1 MKKYYNNKGMTMVE
15 IIVSIALVSIVLIL
29 LMNLFLNVNSQ
40 YNNSKLA
47 SDYEVL
53 ASNVLKSIG
62 DDIEKYGVYS
72 IEENTSENSVKITYN
87 AYRES
92 KLNERITKIL
102 RVYSTTNSDGKQIIY
117 ISYRY
122 DSSLS
127 SLTSKELSYNIV
139 RQIPNAD
146 ITPKIIVE
154 QIDGLNRDYNENYK
168 YAKITIPLVDMK
180 DNKYDIH
187 IYCEVL
193 T

>member
-187 IYCEVL
+187 IYCKVL